1 MKTALRLLLAPYR
14 FSVANLFRMGE
25 QGGVYYP
32 DDPNSLLR
40 RRNRLTYTQDF
51 SNAVWL
57 KARCT
62 ASPPSGGFTTVTE
75 DASVSA
81 SHCWYRAAEAAPV
94 GTYGVY
100 TIRVK
105 KSVTRNF
112 ALWVGSTANNPID
125 GFRRGI
131 NLSTGALMA
140 PVIDGS
146 GVVEVSTV
154 VTEHD
159 ATTWLVT
166 CVMQIA
172 TGGTA
177 FGILHC
183 LVNGLVTGNIFY
195 TGDGTSSIQAG
206 YAQLETYTTTPSA
219 YQPVTD
225 WNTEYMAAVGH
236 LVTQFTDSAGT
247 TPVTKV
253 GDPVGLTL
261 DRRFGLYRGPQL
273 LTSGAIGLT
282 GAATAATYSTT
293 TGAGTVTRVDASNQS
308 WVQFSGLTVGRSY
321 QITVSGVSGGT
332 LQVRDGSAT
341 GTVIASTTSGTP
353 CLVTATGT
361 TITLTASAA
370 ATVAFTVT
378 QIQWLPGNHRIQA
391 TSGSRK
397 TLSAR
402 VNMLLATATMATQ
415 NVTTVA
421 TSYKLS
427 FTGTGTVTL
436 TGTST
441 AGPLVGTGA
450 NDRVS
455 LTFTPTAGT
464 LTLTVSG
471 SVTLADLRTADD
483 AAKNIPAY
491 QRVNTAS
498 DYDTDGFPFFW
509 LFDGTDDSDATAST
523 VDGSAYDKAV
533 LIAGATKNSDAAI
546 AVLVEH
552 GIPAAADSMLMA
564 PRTAAQPGFGAD
576 LRNGG
581 LISNVPVASGFPA
594 PVTAVFCVSMDKSA
608 GTIPAQAIMR
618 ANGITRAPSPSG
630 SGPVTGNFGDRTLYI
645 GNRGGGGLPFNGREY
660 ATILRFGPMSDS
672 ERNQA
677 ERWVAQRMGV
687 TI

>member
-1 MKTALRLLLAPYR
+1 MGVIASRVRRHRRQRLAAEMDVTWTPR
-14 FSVANLFRMGE
+14 RLFPLGQE

-32 DDPNSLLR
+32 DDPNALLR
-40 RRNRLTYTQDF
+40 RRNLLTYTTGSYVSPWTVDNSGATNPTVTTNYAKAPDGTMTAARVQLNKTGGVFSRLRWVGAWPVGNPYVVSIYACTTSGLGTANVGLRSADAGGTNMAVTGAWQRFSYSLGTITAPADF
-51 SNAVWL
+51 QLLLWDSIAGNDETADILIWGAQL
-57 KARCT
+57 ERDTT
-62 ASPPSGGFTTVTE
+62 ASP
-75 DASVSA
+75 
-81 SHCWYRAAEAAPV
+81 
-94 GTYGVY
+94 
-100 TIRVK
+100 
-105 KSVTRNF
+105 
-112 ALWVGSTANNPID
+112 
-125 GFRRGI
+125 
-131 NLSTGALMA
+131 
-140 PVIDGS
+140 
-146 GVVEVSTV
+146 
-154 VTEHD
+154 
-159 ATTWLVT
+159 
-166 CVMQIA
+166 
-172 TGGTA
+172 
-177 FGILHC
+177 
-183 LVNGLVTGNIFY
+183 
-195 TGDGTSSIQAG
+195 
-206 YAQLETYTTTPSA
+206 

-253 GDPVGLTL
+253 TDPVGLTL

-282 GAATAATYSTT
+282 GSATAATYSTT

-308 WVQFSGLTVGRSY
+308 WVQFSGLTAGRSY

-332 LQVRDGSAT
+332 LQVRDGSVT

-378 QIQWLPGNHRIQA
+378 QIQWLPGNHRIQS

-402 VNMLLATATMATQ
+402 YNLLLATATMATQ

-436 TGTST
+436 SGTST

-450 NDRVS
+450 SVRVS

-483 AAKNIPAY
+483 AAKAIPAY

-498 DYDTDGFPFFW
+498 DYDTDGYPFFW
-509 LFDGTDDSDATAST
+509 LYDGTDDSDATAST
-523 VDGSAYDKAV
+523 VDGSASDKV
-533 LIAGATKNSDAAI
+533 TVIAGIAKLSDAAAACVI
-546 AVLVEH
+546 EH
-552 GIPAAADSMLMA
+552 TATSASNDGSFILSAPTAAAVYQWRSKGTALSDA
-564 PRTAAQPGFGAD
+564 ATAA
-576 LRNGG
+576 
-581 LISNVPVASGFPA
+581 SYPA
-594 PVTAVFCVSMDKSA
+594 PHSGVLTGVGDIANDTSALRIGGAQVATAATDQ
-608 GTIPAQAIMR
+608 GTGTY
-618 ANGITRAPSPSG
+618 ANAT
-630 SGPVTGNFGDRTLYI
+630 TYFGR
-645 GNRGGGGLPFNGREY
+645 RGASSLPFNGREY
-660 ATILRFGPMSDS
+660 AIIERFGPMSDS

>member
-1 MKTALRLLLAPYR
+1 MGVISSRIRRHRRTRLAAEMACTWNPR
-14 FSVANLFRMGE
+14 RLFPLGQE

-32 DDPNSLLR
+32 DDPNALLR
-40 RRNRLTYTQDF
+40 RVNQLSATATLSTQSITATPRQQTLSFKGTGTVTLSGASTAGPLVGTGASDRVTLTFTP
-51 SNAVWL
+51 
-57 KARCT
+57 T
-62 ASPPSGGFTTVTE
+62 AASLTLTVTGTVTE
-75 DASVSA
+75 
-81 SHCWYRAAEAAPV
+81 
-94 GTYGVY
+94 
-100 TIRVK
+100 
-105 KSVTRNF
+105 
-112 ALWVGSTANNPID
+112 
-125 GFRRGI
+125 
-131 NLSTGALMA
+131 
-140 PVIDGS
+140 
-146 GVVEVSTV
+146 
-154 VTEHD
+154 
-159 ATTWLVT
+159 
-166 CVMQIA
+166 
-172 TGGTA
+172 
-177 FGILHC
+177 
-183 LVNGLVTGNIFY
+183 
-195 TGDGTSSIQAG
+195 
-206 YAQLETYTTTPSA
+206 AQLELGPAFTT
-219 YQPVTD
+219 YQPVTTWTTD
-225 WNTEYMAAVGH
+225 YMAAVGH

-253 GDPVGLTL
+253 TDPVGLTL

-282 GAATAATYSTT
+282 GTATAATYSTT

-308 WVQFSGLTVGRSY
+308 WVQFSGLTAGRSY

-378 QIQWLPGNHRIQA
+378 QIQWLPGNHRIQS

-402 VNMLLATATMATQ
+402 YNLLLATATMATQ

-436 TGTST
+436 SGTST

-450 NDRVS
+450 SVRVS

-483 AAKNIPAY
+483 AAKAIPAY

-498 DYDTDGFPFFW
+498 DYDTDGYPFFW
-509 LFDGTDDSDATAST
+509 LYDGTDDSDATAST
-523 VDGSAYDKAV
+523 VDGSASDKV
-533 LIAGATKNSDAAI
+533 TVIAGIAKLSDAAAACVI
-546 AVLVEH
+546 EH
-552 GIPAAADSMLMA
+552 TATSASNDGSFILSAPTAAAVYQWRSKGTALSDA
-564 PRTAAQPGFGAD
+564 ATAA
-576 LRNGG
+576 
-581 LISNVPVASGFPA
+581 SYPA
-594 PVTAVFCVSMDKSA
+594 PHSGVLTGVGDIANDTSALRIGGAQVATAATDQ
-608 GTIPAQAIMR
+608 GTGTY
-618 ANGITRAPSPSG
+618 ANAT
-630 SGPVTGNFGDRTLYI
+630 TYFGR
-645 GNRGGGGLPFNGREY
+645 RGASSLPFNGREY
-660 ATILRFGPMSDS
+660 AIIERFGPMSDS

>member
-1 MKTALRLLLAPYR
+1 MFISARRPRHKRLVAALAATYHPR
-14 FSVANLFRMGE
+14 RMFPLGTE

-32 DDPNSLLR
+32 DDPNALLR
-40 RRNRLTYTQDF
+40 RRNLLTYTTGSYVSPWTVDNSGATNPTVTTNYAKAPDGTMTAARVQLNKTGGVFSRLRWVGAWPVGNPYVVSIYACTTSGLGTANVGLRSADAGGTNMAVTGAWQRFSYSLGTITAPADF
-51 SNAVWL
+51 QLLLWDSIAGNDETADILIWGAQL
-57 KARCT
+57 ERDTT
-62 ASPPSGGFTTVTE
+62 ASP
-75 DASVSA
+75 
-81 SHCWYRAAEAAPV
+81 
-94 GTYGVY
+94 
-100 TIRVK
+100 
-105 KSVTRNF
+105 
-112 ALWVGSTANNPID
+112 
-125 GFRRGI
+125 
-131 NLSTGALMA
+131 
-140 PVIDGS
+140 
-146 GVVEVSTV
+146 
-154 VTEHD
+154 
-159 ATTWLVT
+159 
-166 CVMQIA
+166 
-172 TGGTA
+172 
-177 FGILHC
+177 
-183 LVNGLVTGNIFY
+183 
-195 TGDGTSSIQAG
+195 
-206 YAQLETYTTTPSA
+206 

-253 GDPVGLTL
+253 TDPVGLTL

-282 GAATAATYSTT
+282 GSATAATYSTT

-308 WVQFSGLTVGRSY
+308 WVQFSGLTAGRSY

-402 VNMLLATATMATQ
+402 VNLLLASATMSTQ

-436 TGTST
+436 SGTST

-450 NDRVS
+450 SDRVS

-483 AAKNIPAY
+483 AAKAIPAY

-498 DYDTDGFPFFW
+498 DYDTDGYPFFW
-509 LFDGTDDSDATAST
+509 LYDGTDDSDATAST
-523 VDGSAYDKAV
+523 VDGSASDKV
-533 LIAGATKNSDAAI
+533 TVIVGVTKNSDAAVGMFLEHTTSVGALNGGFYI
-546 AVLVEH
+546 AAPAVAASTHYGFATRGTSQPTVRYANNYAAPASAVLS
-552 GIPAAADSMLMA
+552 AAYNNATG
-564 PRTAAQPGFGAD
+564 TAAQQAP
-576 LRNGG
+576 LWVNGVTPSS
-581 LISNVPVASGFPA
+581 ISDALSPT
-594 PVTAVFCVSMDKSA
+594 TAANYVNATEYWGRRA
-608 GTIPAQAIMR
+608 GST
-618 ANGITRAPSPSG
+618 
-630 SGPVTGNFGDRTLYI
+630 
-645 GNRGGGGLPFNGREY
+645 LPFNGREY
-660 ATILRFGPMSDS
+660 ATILRFGPMSDG